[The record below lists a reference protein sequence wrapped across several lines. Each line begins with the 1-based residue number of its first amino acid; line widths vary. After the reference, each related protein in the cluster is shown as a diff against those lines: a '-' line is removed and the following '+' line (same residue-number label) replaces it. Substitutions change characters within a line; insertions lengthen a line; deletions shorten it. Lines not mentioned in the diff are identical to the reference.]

1 MSNVS
6 NEAPVPNEAPAPS
19 RSNIFSR
26 AFARFHLKVAAPQ
39 NADIVIAVMGV
50 TGAGKSTFIRTVTGQ
65 NDVEV
70 GHNLES
76 GKVVYESMTAN
87 G

>member
-6 NEAPVPNEAPAPS
+6 NEAPVPNEALVSNEASVPNEAPAPS
-19 RSNIFSR
+19 GSN
-26 AFARFHLKVAAPQ
+26 PQ

-65 NDVEV
+65 NVKV
-70 GHNLES
+70 SHNLES
-76 GKVVYESMTAN
+76 GKVVYESMTAS